1 MNFAIWLKSFE
12 MIMEKQ
18 MIEEEKEEPAE
29 ELSDEEYD
37 AMWASILS
45 IYFWNKMIRAK
56 NLRIPVTAVSHFI
69 PQ

>member
-1 MNFAIWLKSFE
+1 MCCHKATTQRYYEIAIWLKSFE

-29 ELSDEEYD
+29 ELSDEEHD

-45 IYFWNKMIRAK
+45 IYF
-56 NLRIPVTAVSHFI
+56 
-69 PQ
+69 